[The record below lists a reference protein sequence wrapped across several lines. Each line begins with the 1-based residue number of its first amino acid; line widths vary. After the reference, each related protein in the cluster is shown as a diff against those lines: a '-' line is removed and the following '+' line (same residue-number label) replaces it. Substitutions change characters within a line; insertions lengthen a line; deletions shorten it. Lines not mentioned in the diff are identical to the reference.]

1 MFNHEFDNL
10 RKEIMCLLA
19 SVIMFVVISDIK
31 IKSDSVDDFKKWF
44 SESNKI
50 VSKFDGFVNR
60 RLLETSDG
68 KHRVL
73 VEFENL
79 DKFSQMHKSPEHEKL
94 HSTAATFMEKLPEPR
109 FFTVVSQ

>member
-1 MFNHEFDNL
+1 MF
-10 RKEIMCLLA
+10 I
-19 SVIMFVVISDIK
+19 VISDIQ
-31 IKSDSVDDFKKWF
+31 IKPESVSDFKKWF

-60 RLLETSDG
+60 RLLETKDG

-73 VEFENL
+73 VEFEDL
-79 DKFSQMHKSPEHEKL
+79 EKFSKMHQSPEHEKL
-94 HSTAATFMEKLPEPR
+94 HSTAASYMERLPEPR

>member
-1 MFNHEFDNL
+1 MGPYWD
-10 RKEIMCLLA
+10 
-19 SVIMFVVISDIK
+19 VIVFIVISDVQIK
-31 IKSDSVDDFKKWF
+31 PESLNGFKNWF

-60 RLLETSDG
+60 RLLESKDG

-79 DKFSQMHKSPEHEKL
+79 EKFSKMHQSPEHEKL
-94 HSTAATFMEKLPEPR
+94 HSIATTYMEKLPEPK
-109 FFTVVSQ
+109 FYTIVSQ

>member
-1 MFNHEFDNL
+1 MWLNQYG
-10 RKEIMCLLA
+10 
-19 SVIMFVVISDIK
+19 IMFVVISDIQVK
-31 IKSDSVDDFKKWF
+31 PESVDDFKKWF

-60 RLLETSDG
+60 RLLETKDG

-79 DKFSQMHKSPEHEKL
+79 EKFGKMHQSHEHEKL
-94 HSTAATFMEKLPEPR
+94 HSMAISYMEKIPEPR
-109 FFTVVSQ
+109 FYTVVSQ

>member
-1 MFNHEFDNL
+1 
-10 RKEIMCLLA
+10 
-19 SVIMFVVISDIK
+19 MFVVISDIK
-31 IKSDSVDDFKKWF
+31 IKPESVDDFKKWF

-60 RLLETSDG
+60 RLLETKDG

-73 VEFENL
+73 VEFEDL
-79 DKFSQMHKSPEHEKL
+79 DKFSKMHQSQEHEKL
-94 HSTAATFMEKLPEPR
+94 HSTASSYMERLPEPK

>member
-1 MFNHEFDNL
+1 
-10 RKEIMCLLA
+10 MCPCW
-19 SVIMFVVISDIK
+19 SDDMFVVISDIQ
-31 IKSDSVDDFKKWF
+31 IKNDSVDEFKKWF

-60 RLLETSDG
+60 RLLETKDG

-79 DKFSQMHKSPEHEKL
+79 EKFSKMHQSPEHEKL
-94 HSTAATFMEKLPEPR
+94 HSTAASYMERLPEPR
-109 FFTVVSQ
+109 FYTVVSQ

>member
-1 MFNHEFDNL
+1 
-10 RKEIMCLLA
+10 
-19 SVIMFVVISDIK
+19 MFVVISDIQ
-31 IKSDSVDDFKKWF
+31 IKPDSLEDFKRWF

-60 RLLETSDG
+60 RLLETKDG

-79 DKFSQMHKSPEHEKL
+79 EKFSKMHQSPEHEKL
-94 HSTAATFMEKLPEPR
+94 HVTATSHMEKLPEPR
-109 FFTVVSQ
+109 FYTVVSQ

>member
-1 MFNHEFDNL
+1 
-10 RKEIMCLLA
+10 
-19 SVIMFVVISDIK
+19 MFVVISDIQVK
-31 IKSDSVDDFKKWF
+31 PESVADFKKWF

-60 RLLETSDG
+60 RLLETKDG

-79 DKFSQMHKSPEHEKL
+79 EKFGKMHQSHEHEKL
-94 HSTAATFMEKLPEPR
+94 HSAAISYMVKLPEPT
-109 FFTVVSQ
+109 FYTVVSS

>member
-1 MFNHEFDNL
+1 MCPCWNHD
-10 RKEIMCLLA
+10 
-19 SVIMFVVISDIK
+19 MFVVISDIQ
-31 IKSDSVDDFKKWF
+31 IKNDSVDEFKKWF

-60 RLLETSDG
+60 RLLETKDG

-79 DKFSQMHKSPEHEKL
+79 EKFSKMHQSPEHEKL
-94 HSTAATFMEKLPEPR
+94 HSTAASYMERLPEPR
-109 FFTVVSQ
+109 FYTVVSQ

>member
-1 MFNHEFDNL
+1 
-10 RKEIMCLLA
+10 
-19 SVIMFVVISDIK
+19 MFVVISDIK
-31 IKSDSVDDFKKWF
+31 IKPESVDDFKKWF

-60 RLLETSDG
+60 RLLETKDG

-73 VEFENL
+73 VEFEDL
-79 DKFSQMHKSPEHEKL
+79 DKFSKMHQSPEHEKL
-94 HSTAATFMEKLPEPR
+94 HSTASSYMERLPEPK

>member
-1 MFNHEFDNL
+1 MEPNWN
-10 RKEIMCLLA
+10 
-19 SVIMFVVISDIK
+19 VIVFIVISDVQIK
-31 IKSDSVDDFKKWF
+31 PESLDGFKNWF

-60 RLLETSDG
+60 RLLESKDG

-79 DKFSQMHKSPEHEKL
+79 EKFSKMHQSPEHEKL
-94 HSTAATFMEKLPEPR
+94 HSVAATYMEKLPEPK
-109 FFTVVSQ
+109 FYTVVSQ

>member
-1 MFNHEFDNL
+1 
-10 RKEIMCLLA
+10 
-19 SVIMFVVISDIK
+19 MFVVISDIQ
-31 IKSDSVDDFKKWF
+31 IKPESVNDFKNWF

-60 RLLETSDG
+60 RLLETKDG

-73 VEFENL
+73 VEFEDL
-79 DKFSQMHKSPEHEKL
+79 DKFSKMHQSPEHEKL
-94 HSTAATFMEKLPEPR
+94 HSTASSYMERLPEPK

>member
-1 MFNHEFDNL
+1 MEPYCN
-10 RKEIMCLLA
+10 A
-19 SVIMFVVISDIK
+19 IMFIVISDIQ
-31 IKSDSVDDFKKWF
+31 IKPESLDDFKNWF

-60 RLLETSDG
+60 RLLETKDG

-79 DKFSQMHKSPEHEKL
+79 EKFSKMHQSPEHEKL
-94 HSTAATFMEKLPEPR
+94 HSVAGSYMEKLPEPK
-109 FFTVVSQ
+109 FYTVVSQ

>member
-1 MFNHEFDNL
+1 MEPNWN
-10 RKEIMCLLA
+10 
-19 SVIMFVVISDIK
+19 VIVFIVISDVQIK
-31 IKSDSVDDFKKWF
+31 PESLDGFKNWF

-60 RLLETSDG
+60 RLLEAKDG

-79 DKFSQMHKSPEHEKL
+79 EKFSKMHQSPEHEKL
-94 HSTAATFMEKLPEPR
+94 HSVAATYMEKLPEPK
-109 FFTVVSQ
+109 FYTVVSQ

>member
-1 MFNHEFDNL
+1 
-10 RKEIMCLLA
+10 
-19 SVIMFVVISDIK
+19 MFVVISDIQ
-31 IKSDSVDDFKKWF
+31 IKNDSVDEFKKWF

-60 RLLETSDG
+60 RLLETKDG

-79 DKFSQMHKSPEHEKL
+79 EKFSKMHQSPEHEKL
-94 HSTAATFMEKLPEPR
+94 HSTAASYMERLPEPR
-109 FFTVVSQ
+109 FYTVVSQ